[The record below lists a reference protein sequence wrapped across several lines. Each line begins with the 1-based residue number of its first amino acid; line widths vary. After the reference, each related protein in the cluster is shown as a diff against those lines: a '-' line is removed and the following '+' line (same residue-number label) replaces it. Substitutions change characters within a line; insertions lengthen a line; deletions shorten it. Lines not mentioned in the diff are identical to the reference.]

1 MKKESQGY
9 MYNIKTKSIT
19 FLNRVQLSIS
29 YMKVKYI
36 VHVCSCQGR
45 SVVTIGLKTTSS
57 CYNSHMCRT
66 MKQSLK

>member
-19 FLNRVQLSIS
+19 FLNRVPLSIS

-36 VHVCSCQGR
+36 VHVYMFMTGADCG
-45 SVVTIGLKTTSS
+45 
-57 CYNSHMCRT
+57 YNWFKNNQLLSQLTQCAEP
-66 MKQSLK
+66 